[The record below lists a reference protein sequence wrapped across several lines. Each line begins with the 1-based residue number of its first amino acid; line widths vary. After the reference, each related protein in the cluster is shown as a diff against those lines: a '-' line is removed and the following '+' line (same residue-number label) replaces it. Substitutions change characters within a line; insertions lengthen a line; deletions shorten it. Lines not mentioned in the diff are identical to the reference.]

1 MANLREIKNSI
12 ESVKKTRKL
21 TQAMK
26 MVAAAKF
33 KRSTDKFMQSKPYLD
48 GLENI
53 MTGLSQRLEP
63 DFLPA
68 LMQTNT
74 AKKKL
79 FIVVG
84 ADRGLCGGFNNNLF
98 KFVNQ
103 EIENEKQPVELI
115 LFGNKA
121 IQFFKNKTT
130 PVISKHPFFSK
141 TLTKK
146 DVTEAMNEIVKL
158 FENKEVCEIRLFVN
172 EFKSALAVE
181 PTARTLAPLSFVK
194 SKSKEEGL
202 ESNYIYEPSE
212 TTIVNE
218 IIEEYVA
225 YLVYSAF
232 IESVAGEEGARM
244 TAMDAATDNARDM
257 INSLTLVYNRTR
269 QAKITSELTEIVAG
283 SNAQT

>member
-53 MTGLSQRLEP
+53 MTGLSERLEP

-68 LMQTNT
+68 LMQTNN
-74 AKKKL
+74 AKKKI
-79 FIVVG
+79 FIVIG

-103 EIENEKQPVELI
+103 EIEKESSPVELV
-115 LFGNKA
+115 LFGNKS
-121 IQFFKNKTT
+121 IQFFKNKST
-130 PVISKHPFFSK
+130 PVVSKHPFFSK
-141 TLTKK
+141 TLIKK
-146 DVTEAMNEIVKL
+146 NVTQAMDEIVKQ
-158 FENKEVCEIRLFVN
+158 FERKEVSEIRLFVN

-181 PTARTLAPLSFVK
+181 PSARTLAPLSF
-194 SKSKEEGL
+194 SKTDDKKQTL
-202 ESNYIYEPSE
+202 ESNYFYEPNE

-218 IIEEYVA
+218 IIEEYVG

-283 SNAQT
+283 ANALT